1 MRTETLF
8 YIICGTA
15 FIAMLLYYIK
25 RRHKVISFIFGSL
38 SGLVTLFL
46 FNKFG
51 YVAGLEIP
59 LNIFNICGSAVLG
72 IPFVAVIIIINFL

>member
-8 YIICGTA
+8 YIVCGA
-15 FIAMLLYYIK
+15 AAAAMLLYYIK
-25 RRHKVISFIFGSL
+25 RRHKVLSFIFGSV
-38 SGLVTLFL
+38 SGLLTLFL

-59 LNIFNICGSAVLG
+59 LNLFNICGSAVLG
-72 IPFVAVIIIINFL
+72 IPFVAALIIINFL